1 MADAHGSGPCGS
13 NTMRVQVSSWK
24 GFRNDPEASF
34 IIKSQKMYR
43 NRFYTPYKIDI
54 YSPGMKKSSIKSFGM
69 EEKWNTQEK

>member
-1 MADAHGSGPCGS
+1 
-13 NTMRVQVSSWK
+13 
-24 GFRNDPEASF
+24 
-34 IIKSQKMYR
+34 MYR